1 MSVVWIVVVASPIGE
16 FLHELGRGI
25 PDVHRHFVEGVRF
38 DRLESLGRRRSG
50 GNQLAAV
57 RSLREMAEQQERRR
71 VREDEE
77 RTRL

>member
-1 MSVVWIVVVASPIGE
+1 VSNIDRK
-16 FLHELGRGI
+16 GRKEEGKMQRFGL
-25 PDVHRHFVEGVRF
+25 VHRHFVEGVRF